1 MQGAGDQRQRPGRP
15 RRDHLVAGPE
25 PHAPVVVAD
34 HRQVHLWCH
43 RGSGVGA
50 VDFSPPKNN
59 PTVLPIDDL

>member
-1 MQGAGDQRQRPGRP
+1 
-15 RRDHLVAGPE
+15 
-25 PHAPVVVAD
+25 
-34 HRQVHLWCH
+34 VHLWCH